1 MALNYSYSSVN
12 LSGQVTKSLKDVSQY
27 ITASAGGW
35 PDYKVGM
42 IAGYDFTIESGS
54 GDVKIYEF
62 NTNCA
67 CCYDAPIAPKVNG
80 LSSYLSTQNID
91 TLYVYGVYYDDE
103 AQNPSL
109 SFYNKLSSSVAEHN
123 ISSSLVLEQD
133 YSYHG
138 VFQGTGSWSGPASW
152 QIKSGSNEYTLFV
165 SSPYKYTELK
175 PLSSG
180 SYNKIKFRNILQRS
194 PSSSL
199 LIGEFDPDSCTP
211 NGTYPDYIIK
221 RTQFDRGLLSGK
233 LGFYSYESSSF
244 AELSSS
250 YSAGTPDN
258 SPYGYWPYFEKY
270 IVGTGSDDVSG
281 YSYNYE
287 YTQIFLHSH
296 DGIID
301 LGAEQCSHRLIPSS
315 SDDFRKW
322 EIVPSIQYRHIA
334 SSGSTISMFD
344 GSTKQVQDLVVG
356 DNVKALSIS
365 GLNPQSSNFANWKS
379 DSVSGSITG
388 SRVIDIDSKTIP
400 AYYYVN
406 NKYKLPDNYG
416 RLIVKQVPQPWLTGP
431 VDYQFLPPSEI
442 YPDAKFVSSSGE
454 DISITSNTYAIS
466 DETYYAVDL
475 GGDDVFFVND
485 ILVHS

>member
-1 MALNYSYSSVN
+1 MAIDYSYSSVN

-67 CCYDAPIAPKVNG
+67 CCWDAPIAPKVNG
-80 LSSYLSTQNID
+80 LSTYLSTQDID
-91 TLYVYGVYYDDE
+91 TLYVYGMNWDNGS
-103 AQNPSL
+103 NPSQA
-109 SFYNKLSSSVAEHN
+109 FYNKLSSSVAEHN
-123 ISSSLVLEQD
+123 ISSSLILEELWQV
-133 YSYHG
+133 YSAW
-138 VFQGTGSWSGPASW
+138 GSGSFVESSQW

-165 SSPYKYTELK
+165 SSPYRYSELK

-180 SYNKIKFRNILQRS
+180 SYNKLNFRSILQRS

-199 LIGEFDPDSCTP
+199 MIDEFNPTTCTP
-211 NGTYPDYIIK
+211 NGTYPDYIVK
-221 RTQFDRGLLSGK
+221 RQQYDRSLLGGK
-233 LGFYSYESSSF
+233 LGFYSYEDSAF
-244 AELSSS
+244 TTLSSS
-250 YSAGTPDN
+250 YEDGSY
-258 SPYGYWPYFEKY
+258 YGYYPYYEKY

-296 DGIID
+296 DGIVD

-334 SSGSTISMFD
+334 SSGSIISMFD
-344 GSTKQVQDLVVG
+344 GSEKQVQDLVVG

-365 GLNPQSSNFANWKS
+365 GLNPQSSDFATFTQTS
-379 DSVSGSITG
+379 MSGSITG
-388 SRVIDIDSKTIP
+388 SRIIDIDSKIIP

-416 RLIVKQVPQPWLTGP
+416 RFAEKSGLL
-431 VDYQFLPPSEI
+431 YQFIPSSELI
-442 YPDAKFVSSSGE
+442 SDSKFVSSSGE
-454 DISITSNTYAIS
+454 DISITSKTYVIS

-475 GGDDVFFVND
+475 GGDDLFYVND
-485 ILVHS
+485 TLVHS

>member
-1 MALNYSYSSVN
+1 MAINYSYSSVN
-12 LSGQVTKSLKDVSQY
+12 LSGQVTQSLKDVSQY

-80 LSSYLSTQNID
+80 LASYLSTQDID
-91 TLYVYGVYYDDE
+91 TLYVYGVWYDDE
-103 AQNPSL
+103 AQNPSQA
-109 SFYNKLSSSVAEHN
+109 FYNKLSASCAEHN
-123 ISSSLVLEQD
+123 ISSSLVLEQYD
-133 YSYHG
+133 A
-138 VFQGTGSWSGPASW
+138 TR

-165 SSPYKYTELK
+165 SSPYRYDELQ

-180 SYNKIKFRNILQRS
+180 SYNKLNFRSILQRS

-199 LIGEFDPDSCTP
+199 MIDEFDPTDSSFTP
-211 NGTYPDYIIK
+211 NGTYPDYIVK
-221 RTQFDRGLLSGK
+221 RQQYDRGLLSGK
-233 LGFYSYESSSF
+233 LGFYSYESGHF
-244 AELSSS
+244 TTLSSS
-250 YSAGTPDN
+250 YEDGSF
-258 SPYGYWPYFEKY
+258 YGYYPYYEKY
-270 IVGTGSDDVSG
+270 TIGSGSDDVSG
-281 YSYNYE
+281 YLYNYE
-287 YTQIFLHSH
+287 YSQIFLHSH

-334 SSGSTISMFD
+334 VSGSTISMFD
-344 GSTKQVQDLVVG
+344 GSEKQVQDLVVG

-365 GLNPQSSNFANWKS
+365 GLNPQGSDFATWTS
-379 DSVSGSITG
+379 GSISGSITG
-388 SRVIDIDSKTIP
+388 SRIIDIDSKIIP
-400 AYYYVN
+400 AYYNIN
-406 NKYKLPDNYG
+406 NIYKLPDNYG
-416 RLIVKQVPQPWLTGP
+416 RFAEKRGSL
-431 VDYQFLPPSEI
+431 YQFTPSSEI
-442 YPDAKFVSSSGE
+442 HSNNKFVSSSGE
-454 DISITSNTYAIS
+454 DISITSLTYVIS

-475 GGDDVFFVND
+475 GGADLFYVND
-485 ILVHS
+485 TLVHS

>member
-80 LSSYLSTQNID
+80 LAYYLSTQDID
-91 TLYVYGVYYDDE
+91 TLYVYGVWYDME
-103 AQNPSL
+103 SQNPSPA
-109 SFYNKLSSSVAEHN
+109 FYNKLSASCAEHN
-123 ISSSLVLEQD
+123 ISSSLILEQD
-133 YSYHG
+133 YVWHG
-138 VFQGTGSWSGPASW
+138 VYQGTGSYIVEESNW

-165 SSPYKYTELK
+165 SSPYKYPDLK

-180 SYNKIKFRNILQRS
+180 SFNKLNFRSILQRS

-199 LIGEFDPDSCTP
+199 MIDEFDPTDSSFTP
-211 NGTYPDYIIK
+211 NGTYPDYIVK
-221 RTQFDRGLLSGK
+221 RQQYDRGLLSGK
-233 LGFYSYESSSF
+233 LGFYSYESDNF
-244 AELSSS
+244 TLLSQS
-250 YSAGTPDN
+250 YENGHY
-258 SPYGYWPYFEKY
+258 YGYYPYYEKY
-270 IVGTGSDDVSG
+270 IIGSGSDDVSG

-287 YTQIFLHSH
+287 YSQIFLHSH

-315 SDDFRKW
+315 SDDVRKW
-322 EIVPSIQYRHIA
+322 DIVPSIQYRHIA

-356 DNVKALSIS
+356 DNVKALNIS
-365 GLNPQSSNFANWKS
+365 GLNPQSSDFATFTQAS
-379 DSVSGSITG
+379 MSGSITG
-388 SRVIDIDSKTIP
+388 SRIIDIDSKIIP

-416 RLIVKQVPQPWLTGP
+416 RFAEKSGLL
-431 VDYQFLPPSEI
+431 YQFTPSSEI
-442 YPDAKFVSSSGE
+442 YSNNKFVSSSGE
-454 DISITSNTYAIS
+454 DISITSLTYVIS

-475 GGDDVFFVND
+475 GGDDLFYVND

>member
-1 MALNYSYSSVN
+1 MAIDYSYSSVN

-67 CCYDAPIAPKVNG
+67 CCWDAPIAPKVNG
-80 LSSYLSTQNID
+80 LSTYLSTQNID

-138 VFQGTGSWSGPASW
+138 VFQGTGSYSGGESNW

-165 SSPYKYTELK
+165 SSPYKYPELK

-180 SYNKIKFRNILQRS
+180 SYNKLNFRSILQRS

-199 LIGEFDPDSCTP
+199 MIDEFNPTSCTP
-211 NGTYPDYIIK
+211 NGTYPDYIVK
-221 RTQFDRGLLSGK
+221 RQQYDRSLLGGK
-233 LGFYSYESSSF
+233 LGFYSYEDSAF
-244 AELSSS
+244 TTLSSS
-250 YSAGTPDN
+250 YEDGSY
-258 SPYGYWPYFEKY
+258 YGYYPYYEKY
-270 IVGTGSDDVSG
+270 IVGSGSNDISG
-281 YSYNYE
+281 HTYNYE
-287 YTQIFLHSH
+287 YTQIFLHSY

-315 SDDFRKW
+315 SNDFRKW

-334 SSGSTISMFD
+334 SSGSIISMFD
-344 GSTKQVQDLVVG
+344 GSEKQVQDLVVG

-365 GLNPQSSNFANWKS
+365 GLNPQSSDFATWES
-379 DSVSGSITG
+379 GSISGSITG
-388 SRVIDIDSKTIP
+388 SCVIDIDSKIIP
-400 AYYYVN
+400 AYYNIN
-406 NKYKLPDNYG
+406 NAYKLPDNYG
-416 RLIVKQVPQPWLTGP
+416 RFVEKSGSL
-431 VDYQFLPPSEI
+431 YQFSPPSELI
-442 YPDAKFVSSSGE
+442 SDSKFVSSSGE
-454 DISITSNTYAIS
+454 DISITSNTYVIS

-475 GGDDVFFVND
+475 GGDDLFYVND
-485 ILVHS
+485 TLVHS

>member
-1 MALNYSYSSVN
+1 MAIDYSYSSVN

-67 CCYDAPIAPKVNG
+67 CCWDAPIAPKVNG
-80 LSSYLSTQNID
+80 LSTYLSTQNID

-138 VFQGTGSWSGPASW
+138 VFQGTGSYSGGESNW

-165 SSPYKYTELK
+165 SSPYKYPELK

-180 SYNKIKFRNILQRS
+180 SYNKLNFRSILQRS

-199 LIGEFDPDSCTP
+199 MIDEFNPTSCTP

-250 YSAGTPDN
+250 YSTGTPDN

-301 LGAEQCSHRLIPSS
+301 LGAEQCSHRLILSS
-315 SDDFRKW
+315 SNDFRKW

-365 GLNPQSSNFANWKS
+365 GLNPQSSDFATWES
-379 DSVSGSITG
+379 GSISGSITG
-388 SRVIDIDSKTIP
+388 SCVIDIDSKIIP

-416 RLIVKQVPQPWLTGP
+416 RFAEKSGLL
-431 VDYQFLPPSEI
+431 YQFIPSSELI
-442 YPDAKFVSSSGE
+442 SDSKFVSSSGE
-454 DISITSNTYAIS
+454 DISITSNTYVIS

-475 GGDDVFFVND
+475 GGDDLFYVND
-485 ILVHS
+485 TLVHS

>member
-42 IAGYDFTIESGS
+42 IAGYDFTIESGT

-80 LSSYLSTQNID
+80 LSSYLSTQDID
-91 TLYVYGVYYDDE
+91 TLYVYGVWYDME
-103 AQNPSL
+103 SQNPSQA
-109 SFYNKLSSSVAEHN
+109 FYNKLSASCGEHN
-123 ISSSLVLEQD
+123 ISSSLILEQD
-133 YSYHG
+133 YVWHG
-138 VFQGTGSWSGPASW
+138 VYQGADSPTEVSNWA
-152 QIKSGSNEYTLFV
+152 IKSGSNEYTLFI
-165 SSPYKYTELK
+165 SSPYKYPDLK

-180 SYNKIKFRNILQRS
+180 SFNKLNFRSILQRS

-199 LIGEFDPDSCTP
+199 MIDEFDPTDSSFTP

-221 RTQFDRGLLSGK
+221 RQQYDRGLLSGK
-233 LGFYSYESSSF
+233 LGFYSYESGHF
-244 AELSSS
+244 TTLSSS
-250 YSAGTPDN
+250 YEDGSF
-258 SPYGYWPYFEKY
+258 YGFYPYFEKY
-270 IVGTGSDDVSG
+270 IIGSGSDDVSG
-281 YSYNYE
+281 YLYNYE
-287 YTQIFLHSH
+287 YSQIFLHSY
-296 DGIID
+296 DGIVD

-334 SSGSTISMFD
+334 SSGSNISMFD

-356 DNVKALSIS
+356 DNVKALSIDS
-365 GLNPQSSNFANWKS
+365 LNPQGSDFATWTS
-379 DSVSGSITG
+379 GSISGSITG
-388 SRVIDIDSKTIP
+388 SRIIDIDSKIIP
-400 AYYYVN
+400 AYYNIN
-406 NKYKLPDNYG
+406 NTYKLPDNYG
-416 RLIVKQVPQPWLTGP
+416 RFAEKSGSL
-431 VDYQFLPPSEI
+431 YQFTPSSEI
-442 YPDAKFVSSSGE
+442 HSNNKFVSSSGE
-454 DISITSNTYAIS
+454 DISITSNTYVIS

-475 GGDDVFFVND
+475 GGADLFYVND

>member
-67 CCYDAPIAPKVNG
+67 CCWDAPIAPKVNG

-138 VFQGTGSWSGPASW
+138 VFQGTGSYAGGESNW

-165 SSPYKYTELK
+165 SSPYKYPELK

-180 SYNKIKFRNILQRS
+180 SFNKINFRNILQRS
-194 PSSSL
+194 PSASL
-199 LIGEFDPDSCTP
+199 MIDEFDPDSCTP
-211 NGTYPDYIIK
+211 NGTYPDYVIK
-221 RTQFDRGLLSGK
+221 RQQFDRGLLGGK
-233 LGFYSYESSSF
+233 LGFYSYESDQF
-244 AELSSS
+244 NDLSQS
-250 YSAGTPDN
+250 YEDGS
-258 SPYGYWPYFEKY
+258 YFGYYPYFEKY
-270 IVGTGSDDVSG
+270 IIGSGSDDRPNF
-281 YSYNYE
+281 SYNYE
-287 YTQIFLHSH
+287 YTQVFLHSH

-315 SDDFRKW
+315 SDDVFSRKW

-344 GSTKQVQDLVVG
+344 GSTKQVQDLVIG
-356 DNVKALSIS
+356 DNVKALSIGS
-365 GLNPQSSNFANWKS
+365 LNPQSNDYTTWTSGS
-379 DSVSGSITG
+379 ISGSITG

-416 RLIVKQVPQPWLTGP
+416 RLIVKQVPKVWLSSPNEYRFT
-431 VDYQFLPPSEI
+431 VPSEI
-442 YPDAKFVSSSGE
+442 YSDAKFVSSSGE
-454 DISITSNTYAIS
+454 DISITSNTYAMS

-475 GGDDVFFVND
+475 GGDDLFYVND

>member
-35 PDYKVGM
+35 PNYKVGM

-54 GDVKIYEF
+54 GDVKIFEF

-80 LSSYLSTQNID
+80 LSSYLSTQDID
-91 TLYVYGVYYDDE
+91 TLYVYGMEWPGSDTVLFSK
-103 AQNPSL
+103 ATNPSV

-123 ISSSLVLEQD
+123 ISSSLVLQNQT
-133 YSYHG
+133 G
-138 VFQGTGSWSGPASW
+138 VDGVLPDISW

-165 SSPYKYTELK
+165 SSPYRYDELK

-180 SYNKIKFRNILQRS
+180 SWNKLNFRSILQRS

-199 LIGEFDPDSCTP
+199 MIDEFDPTDSSFTP
-211 NGTYPDYIIK
+211 NGTYPDYIVK
-221 RTQFDRGLLSGK
+221 RQQYDRGLLSGK
-233 LGFYSYESSSF
+233 LRFYSYEDSAF
-244 AELSSS
+244 TALISS
-250 YSAGTPDN
+250 YEDGSF
-258 SPYGYWPYFEKY
+258 YGYYPYYEKY
-270 IVGTGSDDVSG
+270 IIGSGSDDVSG
-281 YSYNYE
+281 YLYNYE
-287 YTQIFLHSH
+287 YSQIFLHSY
-296 DGIID
+296 DGIVD

-334 SSGSTISMFD
+334 SSGSNISMFD

-356 DNVKALSIS
+356 DNVKALSIDS
-365 GLNPQSSNFANWKS
+365 LNPQSSDFATWAS
-379 DSVSGSITG
+379 GSISGSITG
-388 SRVIDIDSKTIP
+388 SRIIDIDSKIIP
-400 AYYYVN
+400 AYYNIN
-406 NKYKLPDNYG
+406 NTYKLPDNYG
-416 RLIVKQVPQPWLTGP
+416 RLVEK
-431 VDYQFLPPSEI
+431 VDSVYRFKAPSEM
-442 YPDAKFVSSSGE
+442 DLECSFVSSSGE
-454 DISITSNTYAIS
+454 DISITSNTYVIS

-475 GGDDVFFVND
+475 GGADLFYVND

>member
-1 MALNYSYSSVN
+1 MAINYSYSSVN
-12 LSGQVTKSLKDVSQY
+12 LSGQVTQSLKDVSQY

-62 NTNCA
+62 NTNVA

-80 LSSYLSTQNID
+80 LSSYLSTQDID

-133 YSYHG
+133 YQWHG
-138 VFQGTGSWSGPASW
+138 VYQGADSPTEVSNWA
-152 QIKSGSNEYTLFV
+152 IKSGSNEYTLFI
-165 SSPYKYTELK
+165 SSPYRYSELK

-180 SYNKIKFRNILQRS
+180 SYNKLNFRSILQRS

-199 LIGEFDPDSCTP
+199 MIDEFDPTDSSFTP
-211 NGTYPDYIIK
+211 NGTYPDYIVK
-221 RTQFDRGLLSGK
+221 RQQYDRGLLSGK
-233 LGFYSYESSSF
+233 LRFYSYEDSAF
-244 AELSSS
+244 TTLSSS
-250 YSAGTPDN
+250 YEDGSF
-258 SPYGYWPYFEKY
+258 YGYYPYYEKY
-270 IVGTGSDDVSG
+270 IIGSGSDDVSG
-281 YSYNYE
+281 YLYNYE
-287 YTQIFLHSH
+287 YSQIFLHSH

-356 DNVKALSIS
+356 DNVKALRVR
-365 GLNPQSSNFANWKS
+365 GLNPQSSDFAIFTQTS
-379 DSVSGSITG
+379 MSGSITG
-388 SRVIDIDSKTIP
+388 SRIIDIDSKIIP

-416 RLIVKQVPQPWLTGP
+416 RFAEKSGLL
-431 VDYQFLPPSEI
+431 YQFTPSSELI
-442 YPDAKFVSSSGE
+442 SDSKFVSSSGE
-454 DISITSNTYAIS
+454 DISITSNTYVIS

-475 GGDDVFFVND
+475 GGADLFYVND